1 MSFAQTVF
9 YYFFRCG
16 MMTLFEAESGRM
28 AIHTVNAKHLWY
40 KESMKKEK
48 DITRRIKMARHY
60 KIVLLSLICFI
71 FLSACSANP
80 DTGTEVAPVPMEN
93 TGSDSKPSEDTAT
106 EEIPESGSRSETVQ
120 ALENYEGEYTGNTI
134 SDPAYDG
141 LEIQKNADDTY
152 AIQVEIPFLTKLYEC
167 TGFQTENIILFSTS
181 EWGEDKKV
189 EGRISFDED
198 SATVTFTS
206 GWYRTATAENSY
218 QYHKTSDN
226 PHLESSP
233 DERPD
238 YCSFPGEY
246 CDDNG
251 DTGLEIHLN
260 GDGTYLIQISLFR
273 EIGYDAC
280 IGSLSEEKMS
290 FTSDERGGV
299 SGSITLDNDL
309 AVVRF
314 DPVGY
319 FENAKVKTYLFRKIS
334 DDLNIDYE
342 TLGIQ
347 KQEYPSEFSMGE
359 NLKTAITQLALSYDN
374 FGKAVV
380 NSESWKEIF
389 IARFIQNSRASFDYL
404 DRISDENGGKISVDQ
419 LNYIQYSLTDTEVDF
434 SSEAGDPVNRY
445 DAASSFNY
453 GWISGY
459 SYEETKDGVIV
470 TADFEVGYDGTD
482 STQKRKI
489 IVELVKNPYSC
500 FDGYSVI
507 AISSDTGN
515 SDLEHQN

>member
-1 MSFAQTVF
+1 MKRTMSIVLISAVLFILTSCGPTKSLEDHPVNGLDSTAGLGIPEIPKDNTVSPTDTNLPEEERQSIPEGKDLEYDEKEQLDF
-9 YYFFRCG
+9 QNDELESLIGEYEYLSDSGIGKLIISKTADGYDISDYESESSYRFLANSSNIDIIENNRIYIKYPEQVFSDDTVIFCYYILEYSSDGINVYC
-16 MMTLFEAESGRM
+16 AESADEEGQFLYH
-28 AIHTVNAKHLWY
+28 A
-40 KESMKKEK
+40 
-48 DITRRIKMARHY
+48 AR
-60 KIVLLSLICFI
+60 K
-71 FLSACSANP
+71 
-80 DTGTEVAPVPMEN
+80 
-93 TGSDSKPSEDTAT
+93 
-106 EEIPESGSRSETVQ
+106 
-120 ALENYEGEYTGNTI
+120 
-134 SDPAYDG
+134 
-141 LEIQKNADDTY
+141 
-152 AIQVEIPFLTKLYEC
+152 
-167 TGFQTENIILFSTS
+167 
-181 EWGEDKKV
+181 
-189 EGRISFDED
+189 
-198 SATVTFTS
+198 
-206 GWYRTATAENSY
+206 
-218 QYHKTSDN
+218 
-226 PHLESSP
+226 
-233 DERPD
+233 
-238 YCSFPGEY
+238 
-246 CDDNG
+246 
-251 DTGLEIHLN
+251 
-260 GDGTYLIQISLFR
+260 
-273 EIGYDAC
+273 
-280 IGSLSEEKMS
+280 
-290 FTSDERGGV
+290 
-299 SGSITLDNDL
+299 
-309 AVVRF
+309 
-314 DPVGY
+314 
-319 FENAKVKTYLFRKIS
+319 
-334 DDLNIDYE
+334 NIDYE